1 MLPLWC
7 LWRKLDPRCLDCIKV
22 VMVGADDNG
31 HDAAFAEYRKCVR
44 SEVSQGLKYVNNTK
58 QEATARKFPKVLISH
73 AGSRGVTQAL

>member
-1 MLPLWC
+1 
-7 LWRKLDPRCLDCIKV
+7 
-22 VMVGADDNG
+22 MVGADDNG

-73 AGSRGVTQAL
+73 AGSRRGDASTETRAYSQLLYST